1 MNIFFIVSHIL
12 YIKTKRISYKKDQK
26 KTKKK
31 KQKNARG
38 ETVGPKRRPQTRA
51 VDTSGPT
58 KGLCGNY
65 GPVRLVAPDSGD
77 SATAHFQLRRRQS
90 RSEAAEEASVP
101 PLPLPRSTRWT
112 AA

>member
-58 KGLCGNY
+58 KGPCGGWVTTLVRKLRP
-65 GPVRLVAPDSGD
+65 GPACRLR
-77 SATAHFQLRRRQS
+77 LRRLRDC
-90 RSEAAEEASVP
+90 RSEAAEEASVAP
-101 PLPLPRSTRWT
+101 FPLPRSTRWT